1 MAGADSEV
9 LRVTIA
15 EMKVYL
21 EESDAGYIARTAKQ
35 LFKEAYRRYIDMH
48 RFTPEER
55 YLKLIA
61 RVPHLLQLVPRQEL
75 ASYLSISRRQFQR
88 IRTQA
93 GHMSHGD

>member
-1 MAGADSEV
+1 M
-9 LRVTIA
+9 
-15 EMKVYL
+15 
-21 EESDAGYIARTAKQ
+21 
-35 LFKEAYRRYIDMH
+35 
-48 RFTPEER
+48 R

-61 RVPHLLQLVPRQEL
+61 RVPNLLQLVPLQEL

>member
-1 MAGADSEV
+1 
-9 LRVTIA
+9 
-15 EMKVYL
+15 
-21 EESDAGYIARTAKQ
+21 
-35 LFKEAYRRYIDMH
+35 MH

-61 RVPHLLQLVPRQEL
+61 RVPHLLQLVPLQEL

-88 IRTQA
+88 IRAEA